1 MDTLKGKKKMKKTLA
16 LICCLSVLTLA
27 ACNTPT
33 ATESPQVSAVSE
45 SDATASPQSPSM
57 EETVFNTTVN
67 EVISVLDSGVEDY
80 AYILPSD
87 ITPTTSDWD
96 AVGKTVAGTYYSYL
110 IYDGV
115 TLNIVDSAQSGKVQS
130 VSLIADISKLT
141 EESSWDF
148 ICYKSILVAMFEP
161 DNDRW
166 SSIDTDLNI
175 DSTDFSEDNIYL
187 SSGTVAEYTYTI
199 VGGLAT
205 LSIDPK

>member
-1 MDTLKGKKKMKKTLA
+1 MKKTLA

-27 ACNTPT
+27 ACSTPT

-57 EETVFNTTVN
+57 EETVFNTTVD

-80 AYILPSD
+80 AHILPSD
-87 ITPTTSDWD
+87 ITPTTLDWD